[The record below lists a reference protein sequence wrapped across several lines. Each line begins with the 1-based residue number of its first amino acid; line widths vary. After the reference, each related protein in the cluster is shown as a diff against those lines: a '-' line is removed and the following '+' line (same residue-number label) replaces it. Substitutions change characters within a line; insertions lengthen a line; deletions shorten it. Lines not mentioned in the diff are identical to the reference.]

1 MQPSLIGRALFLE
14 DPMDVQRS
22 DIRLALPSK
31 GRMES
36 ETMTFLSDAGLSV
49 SKPNPRQFEA
59 TIPVMPDLT
68 VLFQRAGDIVVS
80 VRDGSVD
87 FGITGMD
94 TVLEREG
101 ENGEILIMLD
111 ALGFGG
117 CTLNVI
123 VPESWEDIRSM
134 ADLVQKRTDIGRP
147 LRVATK
153 YPNVSG
159 EFFSRYDLED
169 TRLIRAEGTL
179 EVAPAIGYADLIVD
193 LVSTGTTL
201 RDNRLRSLDDG
212 LVLKSQAC
220 MIANRNRLKT
230 QPEVLAKAQ
239 QLLEF
244 VVAHLRAAGN
254 VSIFANIRGESPQV
268 IAERMFEQSTIG
280 GLQGPTISNV
290 ITRKGGDWYAV
301 HIVVNRDDL
310 AQVIQELR
318 AIGGSGVVV
327 TPVTY
332 IFEEQPDACVALLQ
346 ALEMDQ

>member
-1 MQPSLIGRALFLE
+1 MNI
-14 DPMDVQRS
+14 QRS
-22 DIRLALPSK
+22 DVRLALPSK
-31 GRMES
+31 GRMEG
-36 ETMTFLSDAGLSV
+36 ETMAFLSEAGLSV

-94 TVLEREG
+94 TVIERKG
-101 ENGEILIMLD
+101 EDGEILVMLEV
-111 ALGFGG
+111 LGYGG

-123 VPESWEDIRSM
+123 VPETWEEIHTM
-134 ADLVQKRTDIGRP
+134 ADLAKKRAELDRP

-153 YPNVSG
+153 YPNVSA
-159 EFFSRYDLED
+159 EFFARYDLDD

-212 LVLKSQAC
+212 LVLESQAC
-220 MIANRNRLKT
+220 LIANRNSLKT
-230 QPEVLAKAQ
+230 RSEVLAKAQ

-244 VVAHLRAAGN
+244 IVAHLRAAGN
-254 VSIFANIRGESPQV
+254 VSIFANIRGESPEV
-268 IAERMFEQSTIG
+268 IAERMFEQTVIG
-280 GLQGPTISNV
+280 GLQGPTISRV
-290 ITRKGGDWYAV
+290 ITKRSGDWYAV
-301 HIVVNRDDL
+301 HIVVARNDL

-332 IFEEQPDACVALLQ
+332 IFEEQPEACVAMLQ
-346 ALEMDQ
+346 ALEG

>member
-1 MQPSLIGRALFLE
+1 MS
-14 DPMDVQRS
+14 VQRS
-22 DIRLALPSK
+22 DVRLGLPSK
-31 GRMES
+31 GRMEG
-36 ETMTFLSDAGLSV
+36 ETMAFLSDAGLNV
-49 SKPNPRQFEA
+49 AKPNPRQFEA

-94 TVLEREG
+94 TVMERKG
-101 ENGEILIMLD
+101 ENGEILVMLE
-111 ALGFGG
+111 ALGYGG

-123 VPESWEDIRSM
+123 VPENWEQIRTM
-134 ADLVQKRTDIGRP
+134 ADLAKKRTELDRP

-153 YPNVSG
+153 YPNVSA
-159 EFFSRYDLED
+159 EFFARYDLDD

-212 LVLKSQAC
+212 LVLESQAC
-220 MIANRNRLKT
+220 LIANRNSLKSR
-230 QPEVLAKAQ
+230 PEVLAKAQ

-244 VVAHLRAAGN
+244 VVAHLRAAEN
-254 VSIFANIRGESPQV
+254 VSIFANIRGESPEV
-268 IAERMFEQSTIG
+268 IAGRMFEQSVIG
-280 GLQGPTISNV
+280 GLQGPTISPV
-290 ITRKGGDWYAV
+290 ITKRGGDWFAV
-301 HIVVNRDDL
+301 HIVVARNDL

-318 AIGGSGVVV
+318 GIGGSGVVV

-332 IFEEQPDACVALLQ
+332 IFEEQPEACAAMLQ
-346 ALEMDQ
+346 ALED